1 MTITLTLCS
10 LVMETQLKLKH
21 KNLDLKKTK
30 IYNKQTMDL
39 QTIPSKST
47 KKNKMPRVKKLKI
60 H

>member
-1 MTITLTLCS
+1 
-10 LVMETQLKLKH
+10 METQLKLKH